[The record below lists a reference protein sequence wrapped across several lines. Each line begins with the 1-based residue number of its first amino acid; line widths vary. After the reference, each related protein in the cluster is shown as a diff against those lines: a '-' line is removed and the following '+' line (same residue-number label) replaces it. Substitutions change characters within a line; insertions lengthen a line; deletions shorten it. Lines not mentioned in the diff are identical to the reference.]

1 MKGRERSRAETEMP
15 VSAADTIT
23 YTPLAG
29 SSRAQN
35 TTLAARLASVDW
47 DFKVRVV
54 QHEIEGVHPYPAKFI
69 ADLPGAFLDVLP
81 LPQGGL
87 VMDPFCGSGTT
98 LAEAQRRG
106 RETLG
111 VDLNPI
117 ACLMARVK
125 TAALPA
131 NILQSADFVV
141 QQMKAGGAVHIPLIP
156 NLAHWFKAPIQDALA
171 RLTRAIELTPEG
183 HRDFLRLAA
192 SSIIV
197 RVSNQESDTRYAAIQ
212 KSVDAN
218 DVRDAFRKSCDKLHA
233 ALVARSYP
241 LVSASVVEGDLLK
254 LNLDQYAGKVGM
266 IVTSPP
272 YPNAYEYWLYH
283 KYRMWWLGHDPLDVK
298 EKEIGARAHFFKKN
312 RHTSETFVHQ
322 MREAFSR
329 FEKVLM
335 PGGWVCFVVGRSVIH
350 GEVIDNAKIVE
361 DAGRAVGFEPVY
373 RGMRN
378 VLGSRKSF
386 NLSHANIKQES
397 IVVLRKAGS

>member
-1 MKGRERSRAETEMP
+1 MPVGAAETTQYAE
-15 VSAADTIT
+15 SA
-23 YTPLAG
+23 
-29 SSRAQN
+29 SFSKAQN
-35 TTLAARLASVDW
+35 IALAARLASVDW

-54 QHEIEGVHPYPAKFI
+54 QHEIEAVHPYPAKFI

-81 LPQGGL
+81 IPEGGL

-106 RETLG
+106 QETLG

-125 TAALPA
+125 TSPLPA
-131 NILQSADFVV
+131 NVLQSVDFVV
-141 QQMKAGGAVHIPLIP
+141 QQMDDDRAVHIPLIP
-156 NLAHWFKAPIQDALA
+156 NLAHWFKVPIQVALA
-171 RLTRAIELTPEG
+171 RLTQAIQLTPEE

-197 RVSNQESDTRYAAIQ
+197 RVSNQESDTRYAAIH

-218 DVRDAFRKSCDKLHA
+218 DVRDVFRKSCDKLHA

-254 LNLDQYAGKVGM
+254 IDLDHYTGRVGM

-283 KYRMWWLGHDPLDVK
+283 KYRMWWLGHDPLEVK

-312 RHTSETFVHQ
+312 RHTPETFVHQ

-350 GEVIDNAKIVE
+350 GEVIDNARIVE
-361 DAGRAVGFEPVY
+361 DAGRSVGFEPVY

-397 IVVLRKAGS
+397 IVVLRKVVS

>member
-1 MKGRERSRAETEMP
+1 MPVRAAETIP
-15 VSAADTIT
+15 CAQ
-23 YTPLAG
+23 PGG
-29 SSRAQN
+29 SSKAQN
-35 TTLAARLASVDW
+35 TAIAARLASLDW
-47 DFKVRVV
+47 DFRVRVV

-81 LPQGGL
+81 VPHGGL

-106 RETLG
+106 HETLG

-125 TAALPA
+125 TSALPEGV
-131 NILQSADFVV
+131 LQSANAIV
-141 QQMKAGGAVHIPLIP
+141 QQMNDDRAVRIPLIP
-156 NLAHWFKAPIQDALA
+156 NLSHWFKPAIQDALA
-171 RLTRAIELTPEG
+171 RLTQAIELARED

-197 RVSNQESDTRYAAIQ
+197 RVSNQESDTRYAAIS
-212 KSVDAN
+212 KGVNAT
-218 DVRDAFRKSCDKLHA
+218 DVRDAFKKSCEKLHA
-233 ALVARSYP
+233 ALTARSYP
-241 LVSASVVEGDLLK
+241 LLSSSVVEGDLLK
-254 LNLDQYAGKVGM
+254 LDLDRYAEQVGV
-266 IVTSPP
+266 IITSPP

-283 KYRMWWLGHDPLDVK
+283 KYRMWWLGHNPLDVK

-312 RHTSETFVHQ
+312 RHTSQTFVDQ

-329 FEKVLM
+329 FDKILM
-335 PGGWVCFVVGRSVIH
+335 PGGWICFVVGRSIIH
-350 GEVIDNAKIVE
+350 GEAIDNAQIVE
-361 DAGRAVGFEPVY
+361 DAGMAVGFESVY
-373 RGMRN
+373 RGTRN

-397 IVVLRKAGS
+397 IVVLRKVVS

>member
-1 MKGRERSRAETEMP
+1 MP
-15 VSAADTIT
+15 VRAAEA
-23 YTPLAG
+23 TPYSTAAG
-29 SSRAQN
+29 ARQAEN
-35 TTLAARLASVDW
+35 AAVAAKLAAVDW

-54 QHEIEGVHPYPAKFI
+54 QHDIESVHPYPAKFI

-81 LPQGGL
+81 VPSGGL
-87 VMDPFCGSGTT
+87 IMDPFCGSGTT

-106 RETLG
+106 FETLG

-125 TAALPA
+125 TSPLPEGV
-131 NILQSADFVV
+131 LESADLVV
-141 QQMKAGGAVHIPLIP
+141 RELDKSAAVEVPLIP
-156 NLAHWFKAPIQDALA
+156 NLAHWFKPSIQVALT
-171 RLTRAIELTPEG
+171 RLTQAIERAPEA
-183 HRDFLRLAA
+183 HKDFLRLAA

-197 RVSNQESDTRYAAIQ
+197 RVSNQESDTRYAAIE
-212 KSVDAN
+212 KGVEAK
-218 DVRDAFRKSCDKLHA
+218 DVREAFRKSCDRLHA
-233 ALVARSYP
+233 ALTSRFYILNA
-241 LVSASVVEGDLLK
+241 ATVVEGDLLK
-254 LNLDQYAGKVGM
+254 VDMGEHSGRVGM

-283 KYRMWWLGHDPLDVK
+283 KYRMWWLGHNPISVK

-322 MREAFSR
+322 MQEAFAR
-329 FEKVLM
+329 FGELLM

-361 DAGRAVGFEPVY
+361 EAGLAMGFEAVY
-373 RGMRN
+373 RGTRN

-386 NLSHANIKQES
+386 NLSHANIKQEA
-397 IVVLRKAGS
+397 IVVLRKVAS